1 MFTVVSSF
9 QSTVALHKTPLYILH
24 YEASERSAVSYT
36 HSGIT
41 GTGCSTGAMSATSA
55 AKSTGGSIS
64 SCALCIQTQGSA
76 IHPFPV
82 GKGEGIGNRSSRLV
96 VRRDRFPLFFHSFF
110 SPLNNLC
117 RAAAVL
123 QWRKHS
129 MLPVFPIQQRGNSQ
143 NVILSQSFYL
153 QPEGYVH
160 AVAATADVYAICLQP
175 CPFLSR

>member
-9 QSTVALHKTPLYILH
+9 QSTVALYPALRSFGKKCRFIYSFGHYGHGLFDGSNERHIRSQEHGRQHFFAATPF
-24 YEASERSAVSYT
+24 
-36 HSGIT
+36 
-41 GTGCSTGAMSATSA
+41 
-55 AKSTGGSIS
+55 
-64 SCALCIQTQGSA
+64 ALCIQTQGSA

-82 GKGEGIGNRSSRLV
+82 GKGEGIGNRFSRLV
-96 VRRDRFPLFFHSFF
+96 VCRDKFPLFFHSFF

-117 RAAAVL
+117 HAAAVL

-143 NVILSQSFYL
+143 NVILSQSFYP

-160 AVAATADVYAICLQP
+160 AVAATADVHAICLQP